1 MKKERNRIT
10 IDEHG
15 NPAMPTE
22 SGVITEIGMTETE
35 LAALFGVVVPIIRA
49 AMKAAYKSGVLK
61 ECEVCKYVRL
71 DNGNGADV
79 YNMEAVVSLAF
90 RIESSGAAKLRE
102 HILRTLA
109 AVSKRPAI
117 NILMTCTRK
126 TDEHSQHILN

>member
-15 NPAMPTE
+15 NPVVPTA
-22 SGVITEIGMTETE
+22 SGAITEIGMTETE
-35 LAALFGVVVPIIRA
+35 LAALFGVVVPIIWA

-71 DNGNGADV
+71 ENGNGADV

-90 RIESSGAAKLRE
+90 RPNTRGAAVFRKWLIR
-102 HILRTLA
+102 RATAPTRA
-109 AVSKRPAI
+109 AAPIIIQYKEGFI
-117 NILMTCTRK
+117 C
-126 TDEHSQHILN
+126 